1 MLDPAIDES
10 DNPPCDVPALCANGL
25 MNLLETAGFV
35 TGALAVWL
43 AVRQN
48 PWNWPAGVANAG
60 CFFLLFFEARLY
72 GDMALQVLFMVICL
86 LGWYRWLF
94 GGEGRTSL
102 PVTRITRNEAIAYA
116 AAGIAATVVFARYL
130 RAVGDAS
137 PLLDALTTVLSVEA
151 QYLMT
156 RKVIEHWLIWMAAD
170 VLYIWLY
177 AERSLYLTGLLYIV
191 FFAMCVAGWRDWQRD
206 LHAPAAAAV

>member
-1 MLDPAIDES
+1 
-10 DNPPCDVPALCANGL
+10 
-25 MNLLETAGFV
+25 MNLLEIAGFV
-35 TGALAVWL
+35 TGALSVWL

-48 PWNWPAGVANAG
+48 PWNWPFGVGNAV
-60 CFFLLFFEARLY
+60 CFFVLFLQARLY
-72 GDMALQVLFMVICL
+72 GDMALQGLFMAICL

-94 GGEGRTSL
+94 GGEGHTRL
-102 PVTRITRNEAIAYA
+102 LVTRMTRTGVIGYTV
-116 AAGIAATVVFARYL
+116 AGIAATAVFTPYL
-130 RAVGDAS
+130 RSVGDAS

-170 VLYIWLY
+170 LIYIWLY
-177 AERSLYLTGLLYIV
+177 AERGLYLTAVLYVV

-206 LHAPAAAAV
+206 LHATPAAAA

>member
-1 MLDPAIDES
+1 M
-10 DNPPCDVPALCANGL
+10 NPI
-25 MNLLETAGFV
+25 EIAGFV

-48 PWNWPAGVANAG
+48 PWNWPAGVANAV
-60 CFFLLFFEARLY
+60 CFLILFWEARLY
-72 GDMALQVLFMVICL
+72 GDMALQVLFMAICL

-94 GGEGRTSL
+94 GGAGHSRL
-102 PVTRITRNEAIAYA
+102 RVTRITTKGALAYA
-116 AAGIAATVVFARYL
+116 VAGVAATAVFTPYL
-130 RAVGDAS
+130 RSVGDAS

-170 VLYIWLY
+170 VIYIWLY
-177 AERSLYLTGLLYIV
+177 AERGLYLTSILYV
-191 FFAMCVAGWRDWQRD
+191 AFFAMCVVGWRDWKADSAAQ
-206 LHAPAAAAV
+206 PAAAA